1 MAKADRKTITPQKTE
16 TDDGYPPM
24 EAPGCSL
31 YFAQGAVGLSKDLTV
46 FDGGMGAAEQQ
57 AKELKTRRRD
67 PAGFDGV
74 SCLTACCGLPSGQFR
89 PRDRLRNGPSR
100 RRP

>member
-46 FDGGMGAAEQQ
+46 FDGGMAAAEQQ
-57 AKELKTRRRD
+57 SAGVTRR
-67 PAGFDGV
+67 ASMGSAV
-74 SCLTACCGLPSGQFR
+74 
-89 PRDRLRNGPSR
+89 
-100 RRP
+100 